1 VSGLERGLAC
11 HPERSEGSGLPDAEI
26 LSEAKDDRHNLQIS
40 ASSAQLRP
48 PSTPLPSAI
57 ILSMDT
63 LKDRVAIITG
73 AGRGVGRATARLFAR
88 EGAHV
93 VLFSRTA
100 SHLAEAISDIARAG
114 GQALSIVGDVSREA
128 DVDALFQQVLDSYG
142 RVDILVNCA
151 GIVAVRPFVE
161 MDVSTWDAVMAVNLR
176 GTFLCCLKAFQ
187 LMAAQQ
193 HGVIINFSSL
203 SGVRGVEKFPGLSA
217 YNVSKSGVAG
227 LTEILAVEGQPYNI
241 RVCAVSPG
249 AVDTE
254 MLRQAAPHL
263 KAGMTPGDMAEIVL
277 FLAGDSGRMLSGSN
291 IEIFSN
297 R

>member
-1 VSGLERGLAC
+1 M
-11 HPERSEGSGLPDAEI
+11 
-26 LSEAKDDRHNLQIS
+26 N
-40 ASSAQLRP
+40 
-48 PSTPLPSAI
+48 
-57 ILSMDT
+57 T
-63 LKDRVAIITG
+63 LTDKIAIITG
-73 AGRGVGRATARLFAR
+73 AGRGIGRATARLFAR
-88 EGAHV
+88 EGARV

-100 SHLAEAISDIARAG
+100 SQLTEVASEISGEG
-114 GQALSIVGDVSREA
+114 GQALTVVGDVSREE
-128 DVDALFQQVLDSYG
+128 DVAALFQQVLQTYG

-161 MDVSTWDAVMAVNLR
+161 MDVATWDAVIGVNLR

-187 LMAAQQ
+187 MMAAQQ
-193 HGVIINFSSL
+193 RGVIINLSSL
-203 SGVRGVEKFPGLSA
+203 SGVKGVEKFPGLSA
-217 YNVSKSGVAG
+217 YNVSKAGVAG

-249 AVDTE
+249 AVETE
-254 MLRQAAPHL
+254 MLQQAAPHL
-263 KAGMTPGDMAEIVL
+263 KAGMTPDDMAEILL